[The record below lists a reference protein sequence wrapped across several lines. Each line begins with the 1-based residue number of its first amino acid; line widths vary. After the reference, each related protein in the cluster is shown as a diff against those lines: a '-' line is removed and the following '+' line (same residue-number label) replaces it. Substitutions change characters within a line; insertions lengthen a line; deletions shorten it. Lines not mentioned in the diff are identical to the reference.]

1 MEPYWTAAPFKE
13 SASNG
18 SQGRFPFVKTGR
30 TDHGRTSQFENEM
43 KNVLLR
49 AYYLGFDWSG
59 WRVLIKSEI
68 IIATGMVWPVRSD
81 KWKAS

>member
-1 MEPYWTAAPFKE
+1 MGLKGAF
-13 SASNG
+13 
-18 SQGRFPFVKTGR
+18 
-30 TDHGRTSQFENEM
+30 HFENEM

-59 WRVLIKSEI
+59 WKVLIKSEI

-81 KWKAS
+81 KWKAP